1 MTSTRCSAGWNAVR
15 STGASSSTTGIR
27 SEDGLGPTGPTVRT
41 WPPSTPLIAKRC
53 NHSLKSS
60 RHGSQTS
67 RSKVTLVLS
76 LLPSGRRRWPT
87 DLTDRADVEVLPRR
101 FYGRVFADH
110 VLAEPF
116 TELGAKGLD
125 PHLRVMCD
133 FWENRSV
140 PRGAFHGNALLV
152 HRQLDN
158 RHPLSA
164 SHFVR
169 WLALWIA
176 TDG

>member
-1 MTSTRCSAGWNAVR
+1 MDRRQVDQR
-15 STGASSSTTGIR
+15 SHSSSHCCR
-27 SEDGLGPTGPTVRT
+27 VDED
-41 WPPSTPLIAKRC
+41 A
-53 NHSLKSS
+53 
-60 RHGSQTS
+60 
-67 RSKVTLVLS
+67 
-76 LLPSGRRRWPT
+76 GRP

-176 TDG
+176 TDDEMYPGTCR